1 MVMVLDSLGGKKN
14 VFNNGKSSQYLVDL
28 KKKELFIKI
37 KVRISGLKL
46 VPQFGS
52 IKACYRIC
60 KEPKHNNKK

>member
-1 MVMVLDSLGGKKN
+1 MVMILDSLGGQNN
-14 VFNNGKSSQYLVDL
+14 VLNNGKTSQYLVDL

-37 KVRISGLKL
+37 KVKISGLKL

-60 KEPKHNNKK
+60 NELKHDI